1 MLYGPFNPMTPPY
14 RHRNPHDKDKMVS
27 QLSYLYT
34 GNMCTWKMIFILK
47 QAPGTLISRSLGTT
61 FFLAQALQWRY
72 SNGCDGVSNHR
83 RPGCL
88 LNHLFWCRSKKTSK
102 ALRHWPL
109 WGEFTGDRWIPLT
122 RASNAENVCIW
133 WHHHGLLSVE
143 QDFSQWETN
152 GLMKKRCNS
161 SVLAME
167 LHLFCIKP
175 LTDIV

>member
-1 MLYGPFNPMTPPY
+1 MENGLHIETGPW
-14 RHRNPHDKDKMVS
+14 HPHKPFTRD
-27 QLSYLYT
+27 
-34 GNMCTWKMIFILK
+34 
-47 QAPGTLISRSLGTT
+47 

-102 ALRHWPL
+102 ALCHWPL
-109 WGEFTGDRWIPLT
+109 WGEFTGDQWIPLT

-133 WHHHGLLSVE
+133 WHHHGLFSVE

-175 LTDIV
+175 LADIIYATPSHTGLTFQENSPIIG